1 MRRRRLRVNAILQ
14 RNLVWGLGLICIAL
28 IWSGLLNRLPVFGQP
43 APATPQ
49 ATPRPQELPLQ
60 AHPLPPSL
68 AAWQAPDQSDYF
80 DVIQPTELG
89 YLVWSTLPVQ
99 IYIQPDQPDQPAAGQ
114 PAADAWNIAVNQAV
128 QEWNV
133 YLPLTLSTN
142 PETADITILRT
153 APSLQRSTPDHLPRI
168 RAAETHY
175 DFFVRQQNGTAT
187 FFQRLTIQLSPNQTA
202 DYILATI
209 RHELGHALGI
219 WGHSPLQ
226 TDALYFSQVRNPA
239 PISARDINTLKRIY
253 QQPTRLGWQVALLED
268 SEIPIAN

>member
-1 MRRRRLRVNAILQ
+1 MRRRRLRVKALLQ
-14 RNLVWGLGLICIAL
+14 SNLVVWGLSFICIAL
-28 IWSGLLNRLPVFGQP
+28 IWNGLLNRLPVFGQS

-49 ATPRPQELPLQ
+49 LQELLPLQ

-68 AAWQAPDQSDYF
+68 AKWQASDQSDYF

-99 IYIQPDQPDQPAAGQ
+99 IYIQPDQSDQPDQLARSAGQ
-114 PAADAWNIAVNQAV
+114 PAVGAWNDAWNIAVNQAV

-133 YLPLTLSTN
+133 YLPLTLTAD
-142 PETADITILRT
+142 PETADITILRR
-153 APSLQRSTPDHLPRI
+153 APPLQRSTPDHLPRI
-168 RAAETHY
+168 RAAETRY

-187 FFQRLTIQLSPNQTA
+187 FFQRLTIQLSPSQTA
-202 DYILATI
+202 DYTLATI

-226 TDALYFSQVRNPA
+226 TDALYFSQVRNPTS
-239 PISARDINTLKRIY
+239 ISARDINTLKRIY
-253 QQPTRLGWQVALLED
+253 QQPTRLGWQISL
-268 SEIPIAN
+268 